1 MLTLTNG
8 STGTVGSLPI
18 GTTCTLAE
26 TSKPT
31 TANSDLHL
39 GHRDLEPVEHGDHH
53 GQLQQQHGVGHAHRT
68 RSRRSWVRP
77 RTPPTTVAAAT
88 LPRTGAPDT
97 IYLLIIAL
105 MLMLAG
111 GCFVLAAKVD
121 E

>member
-1 MLTLTNG
+1 MSVTLKNPLTQVLG
-8 STGTVGSLPI
+8 
-18 GTTCTLAE
+18 E
-26 TSKPT
+26 T
-31 TANSDLHL
+31 A
-39 GHRDLEPVEHGDHH
+39 
-53 GQLQQQHGVGHAHRT
+53 
-68 RSRRSWVRP
+68 
-77 RTPPTTVAAAT
+77 TPPTTVAAAT